1 MKYIRGFNS
10 QLVLQSSSLEKKL
23 VKPLKYCFFVF
34 LFCFVFCFFFWGG
47 EVQFAPKRGH
57 YGPRPKWQNCF
68 LAEITKADHQL
79 PETIYF
85 MKISYVLTEL

>member
-1 MKYIRGFNS
+1 MKYVRGFNS

-23 VKPLKYCFFVF
+23 VKSLKYCLFVF
-34 LFCFVFCFFFWGG
+34 FFFFGG
-47 EVQFAPKRGH
+47 GGVQFAPKRGH
-57 YGPRPKWQNCF
+57 YGPHPKWGNCF

-79 PETIYF
+79 PETFYF